1 MAQRV
6 GGRAATAQPTGAEDG
21 ADIARLA
28 AERSSS
34 LPAGQQLAE
43 RGARF
48 VLWLDESGR
57 KVPYRTNGLPA
68 DTTKPSTWNT
78 LAECEKALLGR
89 VAATGIGLVLAAERD
104 AAAGLPPIVGID
116 LDGCRDPTTG
126 EIEPWALEIIRA
138 FASYAEVSPSGTGVK
153 IYCFVDPVPTLA
165 ANKLV
170 LGKANGAG
178 KAPAIEVYVTGR
190 YFALTGQHLD
200 GTPDELVDATEAFER
215 LAARIASE
223 ARKRN
228 GSRTVAY
235 ANGRGTPDAAT
246 LHLIHDD
253 PTLAALWR
261 GEKRSGDTS
270 ASGMDCGRSR
280 GSWVGGR
287 CRPRRSP
294 ASCTPIRA
302 GRS

>member
-1 MAQRV
+1 MAQRF

-21 ADIARLA
+21 AGIARLA
-28 AERSSS
+28 AERISS
-34 LPAGQQLAE
+34 LPAGQQLEE

-78 LAECEKALLGR
+78 LAECEKALGR

-104 AAAGLPPIVGID
+104 AAAGLPPIVGVD

-153 IYCFVDPVPTLA
+153 LYAFADPAPELR

-170 LGKANGAG
+170 VYPANGTGKAQQ
-178 KAPAIEVYVTGR
+178 IELFTDKR
-190 YFALTGQHLD
+190 YFAVIGEHLD
-200 GTPDELVDATEAFER
+200 YTPDEIVDATEAFTR
-215 LAARIASE
+215 LAAKVARESGGKGGKANGSARSDGAEPSE
-223 ARKRN
+223 ATTRSLTSNPRLSK
-228 GSRTVAY
+228 
-235 ANGRGTPDAAT
+235 
-246 LHLIHDD
+246 
-253 PTLAALWR
+253 LWR
-261 GEKRSGDTS
+261 GEKDHGDTT
-270 ASGMDCGRSR
+270 ASGLDMSLACALG
-280 GSWVGGR
+280 
-287 CRPRRSP
+287 
-294 ASCTPIRA
+294 RA
-302 GRS
+302 GV